1 MSYAR
6 RTTDEPTVWYTTKHT
21 IKNLVAHKFYS
32 DEQRQ
37 QGWRGENEESEQK
50 SLKFTQVIVK
60 NV

>member
-1 MSYAR
+1 MLAGLQTNR
-6 RTTDEPTVWYTTKHT
+6 QFDTQQHT